1 MDGSH
6 YYFSLLLSDSFWPSA
21 MSHCCKGT
29 LPIPFLPFFFFFKVS
44 GFRKDI
50 RDGLVQQTSR
60 VMGIPSTP
68 TWLVSVQTFA
78 GEGSICFHL
87 RQTILFVN
95 NQQAASFS
103 SNCAET
109 FSFAYI
115 IGLSFIPYKA
125 CLPAQ
130 SRLPPLPPKA
140 GRGKLSRHL
149 SLLLCRLT

>member
-1 MDGSH
+1 MVAITIFRSC
-6 YYFSLLLSDSFWPSA
+6 FLTRSDHQLCHTAAKEPFNSFPA
-21 MSHCCKGT
+21 
-29 LPIPFLPFFFFFKVS
+29 PPPFFLKVS

-50 RDGLVQQTSR
+50 RDGLVQQTSQ

-68 TWLVSVQTFA
+68 TWLVSVRTCA

-115 IGLSFIPYKA
+115 TGLSFIPYKA

-140 GRGKLSRHL
+140 GREKFSRHL
-149 SLLLCRLT
+149 SRLSCRLT